1 MTEYSAK
8 ITTMCTHMT
17 KINYYTILNS
27 LDKIVSYTVM
37 LTECNQF
44 KYYKYVVG
52 GGGED
57 IKLFLTN

>member
-1 MTEYSAK
+1 MQCQNYYYVYS
-8 ITTMCTHMT
+8 TT

-52 GGGED
+52 GGED
-57 IKLFLTN
+57 IKLLLTN